1 MDPAFLVIAYF
12 PIIAACACLCALVA
26 KLKGRGML
34 PWGVAGYLFGPLA
47 LVCVLILRRS
57 SNRRIVDVRRVQ
69 PEDAIQEPVMLHPQA
84 HGHRMKGHKA
94 A

>member
-12 PIIAACACLCALVA
+12 PLIAACACLCALVA

-34 PWGVAGYLFGPLA
+34 PWGFAGYLFGPLG
-47 LVCVLILRRS
+47 LVSVLVLRS
-57 SNRRIVDVRRVQ
+57 SQNRRIVYIRRVQ